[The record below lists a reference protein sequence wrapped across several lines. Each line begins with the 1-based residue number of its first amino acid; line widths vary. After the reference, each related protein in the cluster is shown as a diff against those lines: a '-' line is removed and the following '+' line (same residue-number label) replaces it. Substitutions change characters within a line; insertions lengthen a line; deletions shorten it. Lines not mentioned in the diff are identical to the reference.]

1 MIWVD
6 RLALAWGALL
16 ILIGAMVWKG
26 PGYLLDDPGIW
37 YILEL
42 VVGLPWLILRALDF
56 IVTGRVRLGLLG
68 AALGRHLRRP
78 HDIDVMPP
86 HPAPRSGRR
95 DIWLAPRER

>member
-6 RLALAWGALL
+6 RLALAWGGLL
-16 ILIGAMVWKG
+16 IIIGAMAWKG
-26 PGYLLDDPGIW
+26 PGYLLDDPGVW

-42 VVGLPWLILRALDF
+42 LVGLPWLILRALDF

-68 AALGRHLRRP
+68 AALGRNLRRQP
-78 HDIDVMPP
+78 DITVMPP
-86 HPAPRSGRR
+86 HPAPRSARQ